1 MSHVA
6 PLYLPAHQIWESMLP
21 RNPDLILLSFSFNNL
36 EGARGGIP
44 NVGSQESCAE
54 PAPMV
59 VKAGLAE
66 TQ

>member
-1 MSHVA
+1 
-6 PLYLPAHQIWESMLP
+6 MLP

-36 EGARGGIP
+36 EGTREGILK
-44 NVGSQESCAE
+44 VGSQKSRAG
-54 PAPMV
+54 PAPIS